1 MSTELDK
8 LIKDE
13 IEQSER
19 TRDHPLDGAQATRPG
34 REAAR
39 VYSVRLTTEVVD
51 ELERLGKDLDVPTSA
66 LIRGFI
72 AQGLTESRHSNV
84 SALLDKLEGDLVR
97 LRGLVGVAHS

>member
-1 MSTELDK
+1 MSTDLER
-8 LIKDE
+8 LIGEE

-19 TRDHPLDGAQATRPG
+19 NRDYPLDPAKATRPG

-39 VYSVRLTTEVVD
+39 VYSVRLSPDVVD

-72 AQGLTESRHSNV
+72 AQGLADSNASNV
-84 SALLDKLEGDLVR
+84 SALIDKLEGDLAR
-97 LRGLVGVAHS
+97 LRGLVGTAR